1 MNKLNEQY
9 FETRKKHKES
19 YKKSSVWVTLILLA
33 ITTVI
38 YLVSNRNYIF
48 DEPTTTPEQLLSEL
62 SQYSEEPLIFEDS
75 LFSVQLPTGYWYK
88 TLDNKSRL
96 FAISVSDD
104 STLVT
109 TLLVKVEPGSKIRTN
124 LIEQWERVLNNGKT
138 DKFRFDLIS
147 IDSLIGR
154 TERALTE
161 VDRDTSTFRG
171 LTEIMSTES
180 NIYILQGVTNE
191 PDWQADNSE
200 IAKFIDSFKPKTG
213 I

>member
-48 DEPTTTPEQLLSEL
+48 DEPTTTPKQLLSEL
-62 SQYSEEPLIFEDS
+62 SQYSEEQLIFEDS

-109 TLLVKVEPGSKIRTN
+109 TLLVKVEPGSNIRTN

-147 IDSLIGR
+147 IDSLNGR

-161 VDRDTSTFRG
+161 VDRDTSTFIG
-171 LTEIMSTES
+171 LTEIISTKS

-213 I
+213 M